1 MYKTFHQ
8 IVNNTSNPLASVQ
21 QVSRYLPDIQKQAA
35 KFQRNVN
42 EAQRRGS
49 LPAPNLPPMR
59 NNAQK
64 KEDKGRPLVVTE
76 RNIHL
81 E

>member
-42 EAQRRGS
+42 EAQRR
-49 LPAPNLPPMR
+49 APNLPPMS
-59 NNAQK
+59 NKAQK
-64 KEDKGRPLVVTE
+64 KEDKGRPLVITE